1 MAESIVKSIAGIV
14 IFGAALLVAARLLQ
28 RRGEP
33 VSLMGFLMRVAGW
46 TLIASAAVT
55 ILASTLQVAGSIL
68 LWMCSFAVL
77 MMVANRVG
85 RARRDMVL
93 NVIAT
98 TVEKRMP
105 LERVLRALA
114 TETRGQTRARLVAL
128 VGLLERGVDLPEALV
143 KTPRLVPQEA
153 VAAARIGRETG
164 QMGRAL
170 REAAQQRTQAAP
182 LWAPLTSRILWLFW
196 SSLLLVNVT
205 GGFVRFLLPK
215 FELIFAD
222 FGIEMPLI
230 AQRMIDWSGNVWIQM
245 TISQVLVIC
254 ALVFLYSVVA
264 YIGWAPWPAT
274 LLTLGTGG
282 SRGVLLRQLALAAE
296 SQRPLPI
303 CLETVAATRPPWARR
318 RLRAAAQSLA
328 AGSPLGDSLARHRL
342 FSLRDGQLLM
352 AAERAG
358 NLPWALRA
366 LADSSE
372 RRMGYR
378 LQSLG
383 QVLVPLVV
391 VLFGVLVA
399 IIALACYLPLIK
411 LIESLVP

>member
-1 MAESIVKSIAGIV
+1 
-14 IFGAALLVAARLLQ
+14 
-28 RRGEP
+28 
-33 VSLMGFLMRVAGW
+33 
-46 TLIASAAVT
+46 
-55 ILASTLQVAGSIL
+55 
-68 LWMCSFAVL
+68 
-77 MMVANRVG
+77 
-85 RARRDMVL
+85 
-93 NVIAT
+93 
-98 TVEKRMP
+98 
-105 LERVLRALA
+105 
-114 TETRGQTRARLVAL
+114 
-128 VGLLERGVDLPEALV
+128 VDLPEALA
-143 KTPRLVPQEA
+143 KTSWLVPQEA

-170 REAAQQRTQAAP
+170 REAARQQTQAEP

-222 FGIEMPLI
+222 YGIGMPLI

-245 TISQVLVIC
+245 AISQVLVIC
-254 ALVFLYSVVA
+254 ALVLLYSVVA

-282 SRGVLLRQLALAAE
+282 SRSALLRQLALAAE

-303 CLETVAATRPPWARR
+303 CLETVAATRPLWARR
-318 RLRAAAQSLA
+318 RLRAAARSLA
-328 AGSPLGDSLARHRL
+328 AGSPLGDSLAENRV
-342 FSLRDGQLLM
+342 FSRRDGQLLM

-372 RRMGYR
+372 RRYGYR

-391 VLFGVLVA
+391 ALFGVLVA
-399 IIALACYLPLIK
+399 LIALACYLPLIK